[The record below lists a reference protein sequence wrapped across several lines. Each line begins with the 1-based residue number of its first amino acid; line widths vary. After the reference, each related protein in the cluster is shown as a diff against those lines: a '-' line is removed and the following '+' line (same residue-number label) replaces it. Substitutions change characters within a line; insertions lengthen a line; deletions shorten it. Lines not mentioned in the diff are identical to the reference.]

1 MTTSMTDPPAKLT
14 PDTGGL
20 THDMIQEAVG
30 DIGDAAMAAIIE
42 TGATLEQFD
51 EAAALAAGESDVV
64 SASRIHPDPV
74 VQAVYEILTV
84 NQAYD
89 EDRP

>member
-1 MTTSMTDPPAKLT
+1 MTSSVTDPPAEA
-14 PDTGGL
+14 GRGSGSL
-20 THDMIQEAVG
+20 THDAIHEAVG
-30 DIGDAAMAAIIE
+30 DIGDAAMAAIMA

-51 EAAALAAGESDVV
+51 EAAALAAGESDVI

-74 VQAVYEILTV
+74 VQAVYEILTA

>member
-1 MTTSMTDPPAKLT
+1 MTTSTTDPPAKPT
-14 PDTGGL
+14 PDAGGL
-20 THDMIQEAVG
+20 THDMIHEAVG
-30 DIGDAAMAAIIE
+30 DIGDAAVAAIIE
-42 TGATLEQFD
+42 TGATLEQFE

-64 SASRIHPDPV
+64 SASRMPPDPA

-84 NQAYD
+84 NQAYE

>member
-1 MTTSMTDPPAKLT
+1 MTTNISDPPGNTAT
-14 PDTGGL
+14 QAGTL
-20 THDMIQEAVG
+20 THDVIHEAVG
-30 DIGDAAMAAIIE
+30 DIGDAAIAAIME

-51 EAAALAAGESDVV
+51 EAAALAGGESDVI
-64 SASRIHPDPV
+64 SATRIHPDPV
-74 VQAVYEILTV
+74 VQAVYELLTA

>member
-1 MTTSMTDPPAKLT
+1 MATNRTDPSAAAAPGSST
-14 PDTGGL
+14 L
-20 THDMIQEAVG
+20 THDVIHEAVG
-30 DIGDAAMAAIIE
+30 DIGDAAIAAIME

-51 EAAALAAGESDVV
+51 EAAALAGGESDVI
-64 SASRIHPDPV
+64 SATRIHPDPV
-74 VQAVYEILTV
+74 VQAVYELLTA